1 MITEEQLDK
10 FSNYMSEEHLA
21 ERESALRNA
30 VETKEDFVCDMLTE
44 TNLWDFLQYEIFK
57 GDSAKMYEALANYYN
72 QAYDDYCDAIVSS
85 WFNREIVDK

>member
-44 TNLWDFLQYEIFK
+44 TNLWDFLQYEVFK
-57 GDSAKMYEALANYYN
+57 GDSAKMYEALADYYN

-85 WFNREIVDK
+85 WFNREIADK

>member
-10 FSNYMSEEHLA
+10 FSNYMSDEQLA

-44 TNLWDFLQYEIFK
+44 TNLWDFLQYEVFK
-57 GDSAKMYEALANYYN
+57 GDSAKMYEALADYYN
-72 QAYDDYCDAIVSS
+72 QDYDDYCDAIVSS
-85 WFNREIVDK
+85 WFNEEIVDK